1 MNISSIEEK
10 SKSIWQ
16 NLQARRSVRE
26 FSPTPIPDIILNSA
40 LNCANSAPSGANL
53 QPWHFLVVR
62 DPTIKARIRKEA
74 EKVESEFYGHR
85 ITDDWREKIRP
96 LGTNATKNFLEEADT
111 LIIVF
116 YRTHVVVEHTLSKT
130 YYPIE
135 STGLATGFLLMAL
148 HQCGVDTLTHTP
160 KPMHFLNLLFNKDS
174 TFRPY
179 MIVVAGMAHP
189 NYQPPQITKK
199 DIHDRTEF
207 F

>member
-1 MNISSIEEK
+1 MNISNIEEK
-10 SKSIWQ
+10 SAHIWHS
-16 NLQARRSVRE
+16 LKTRRSVRK
-26 FSPTPIPDIILNSA
+26 FSPTPIPDKVIESA
-40 LNCANSAPSGANL
+40 LKCANSAPSGANL
-53 QPWHFLVVR
+53 QPWHFIVVR
-62 DPTIKARIRKEA
+62 DLQLKAHIRKEA
-74 EKVESEFYGHR
+74 EKVEQEFYTNR
-85 ITDDWREKIRP
+85 ITDEWREKIRP
-96 LGTNATKNFLEEADT
+96 LGTNSTKPFLEEADT

-116 YRTHVVVEHTLSKT
+116 YRTHIENNNTLSKT

-160 KPMHFLNLLFNKDS
+160 KPMHFLNQIFNKDA

-189 NYQPPQITKK
+189 NYVPPQITKK
-199 DIHDRTEF
+199 DIQERAEF